1 MFRRIPLTIQML
13 LLCLTVGIIVW
24 FVLDNYQTKEF
35 KNLLETQLMKR
46 LNKEASENRQLFDR
60 SIYLQNQLA
69 KLLVSQEVFADY
81 IEGNDWDQVKNPLIK
96 YDDRYPSWFPEASL
110 MRQFINPDYAFL
122 FDNQGRVRE
131 IYRNKADA
139 EIPRELLYPTAYLLQ
154 LSLDQ
159 SLLTHIKGIH
169 YLIASR
175 TKTFSRENKK
185 VTLMLATILN
195 NEFLINSLGAPV
207 VCSEEFYHSPC
218 GKIVALIDGNDGRIV
233 ASNNPDQMPPGIK
246 YDTLLDRYIMTQK
259 EFLDYGAS
267 DLVISIASFISTEEV
282 DFLTKFLLQKDRYN
296 HAVSAIVFI
305 IAFVVIIFWITK
317 QKEKE
322 KEYKSIIQT
331 SQDGFW
337 RIGATGNFLDVND
350 AYCNL
355 TGYSRDE
362 LLNMSVA
369 DVEEKEASEDIKK
382 HLRKVIE
389 TGYDKFETRHR
400 RKDGGIVN
408 VDVSTNYI
416 DTHGGQFFVFLRDIT
431 ERKKNERL
439 LKKRQREIEE
449 LNNNLERRVQ
459 EELEKN
465 RQKDFVMMHQ
475 SRLAAMGEMLGLI
488 AHQWRQPLS
497 ALNFILYNIKLSFEE
512 KDLTEE
518 VLDDS
523 ITKGMRLI
531 SSMSETIDDFRDFF
545 RANKKEVEFSINK
558 TIKDT
563 FFMVRPGFTHNG
575 ISLDIHEEDEVKV
588 IGFQNEYSQVIL
600 NIFNNAKD
608 AIIKRTTK
616 GRVDVDVFHK
626 NNSAVVKI
634 RDNGG
639 GIPENILHKVFDPY
653 FTTKGEEKGTGLGLY
668 MSRMIIEDHMDG
680 NIGVANTDEGAEF
693 TITLPLKKSS
703 T

>member
-1 MFRRIPLTIQML
+1 MWL
-13 LLCLTVGIIVW
+13 
-24 FVLDNYQTKEF
+24 VLDNYQTKEF
-35 KNLLETQLMKR
+35 KNLLKTQLIKR
-46 LNKEASENRQLFDR
+46 LNNEASENRQRFDR

-69 KLLVSQEVFADY
+69 KLMVSQEVFADY
-81 IEGNDWDQVKNPLIK
+81 IQGLDWDQGNNSFIK
-96 YDDRYPSWFPEASL
+96 YYDRYPSWFPEASL
-110 MRQFINPDYAFL
+110 MRQFINPGYAFL

-139 EIPRELLYPTAYLLQ
+139 KIPRELMNPTAYLLQ

-169 YLIASR
+169 YLLASK

-185 VTLMLATILN
+185 VTLMLVTILN
-195 NEFLINSLGAPV
+195 NEFLINSLGAPA
-207 VCSEEFYHSPC
+207 VCLEDYHHSPC
-218 GKIVALIDGNDGRIV
+218 GKIVALIDGDDGRIV

-246 YDTLLDRYIMTQK
+246 YDTLLDRYIMTKK

-282 DFLTKFLLQKDRYN
+282 DFLTKFLLQRGRYN
-296 HAVSAIVFI
+296 QAISAIVFI
-305 IAFVVIIFWITK
+305 IAFVVIILWITK

-322 KEYKSIIQT
+322 REYKSIIQT

-337 RIGATGNFLDVND
+337 CMSATGHFLDVND

-355 TGYSRDE
+355 IGYSRDE
-362 LLNMSVA
+362 LLNMSIA
-369 DVEEKEASEDIKK
+369 DVDEKEAPEDIKK
-382 HLRKVIE
+382 HLQKVIE
-389 TGYDKFETRHR
+389 SGYDKFETRHR
-400 RKDGGIVN
+400 KKDGGIVN

-431 ERKKNERL
+431 ERKKNESL

-531 SSMSETIDDFRDFF
+531 ASMSETIDDFRDFF

-558 TIKDT
+558 TIRDT

-575 ISLDIHEEDEVKV
+575 ISFDIHEEYEVKV

-608 AIIKRTTK
+608 AIVKRTTK

-626 NNSAVVKI
+626 NNSAIVKI

-639 GIPENILHKVFDPY
+639 GIPENILNKVFDPY